1 MQSAKAATDTTM
13 ATPTYDAS
21 LPKGRV
27 VDSITCK
34 DGSQDFALYLPAHY
48 NPAQAY
54 PCIYF
59 FDPHGHGGLPLRMY
73 KELAEQYG
81 FVLVGS
87 NASKNGMQWQV
98 TNNAAQALI
107 ADTKG
112 RINIDPKRIYAAGF
126 SGGSRVASSVAL
138 MDGGIA
144 GVIGCGAGFPNG
156 GASATSRFDY
166 FGMVGDQDFNLIE
179 MRQLDSTLEQNNFDH
194 ELIVF
199 SGKHAWAPAADFSTA
214 LLWMQVYAIKE
225 HLQPKDDAL
234 VAALKSDY
242 DKRLAAAILANDLVK
257 VNGLLYSMIQTL
269 GGLTDVAPEQKRLA
283 DLAAG
288 NAFKKA
294 AYTQYM
300 LQQNELQQQ
309 QQFAKHFTALDG
321 KWWTQ
326 KIAQLEHDADGGK
339 TPDELMNRRLLN
351 YLGLVSYM
359 SSNHAIQE
367 NDMPNAELYLK
378 VFKMADPQNPDQRY
392 LTAQYYIKKGDNTQ
406 AVASLKEAAA
416 LGFSDVSQLLSD
428 PAFTGFQGD
437 AGYQEVVKKVR
448 TNAVK

>member
-1 MQSAKAATDTTM
+1 M

-48 NPAQAY
+48 NPSQAY

-81 FVLVGS
+81 YVLVGS

-98 TNNAAQALI
+98 TNNAAQALM
-107 ADTKG
+107 ADTKS
-112 RINIDPKRIYAAGF
+112 RINIDTKRVYAAGF

-242 DKRLAAAILANDLVK
+242 DKRLAAANDLVK
-257 VNGLLYSMIQTL
+257 VNGLLYSMVQTL

-294 AYTQYM
+294 AYTQYI

-309 QQFAKHFTALDG
+309 QQFAKHFTALDC
-321 KWWTQ
+321 KWCIHNSAVL
-326 KIAQLEHDADGGK
+326 KSAAGAHACLPLK
-339 TPDELMNRRLLN
+339 TI
-351 YLGLVSYM
+351 
-359 SSNHAIQE
+359 SS
-367 NDMPNAELYLK
+367 
-378 VFKMADPQNPDQRY
+378 
-392 LTAQYYIKKGDNTQ
+392 
-406 AVASLKEAAA
+406 
-416 LGFSDVSQLLSD
+416 
-428 PAFTGFQGD
+428 
-437 AGYQEVVKKVR
+437 
-448 TNAVK
+448 